1 MTTITTRRTKLAPA
15 AALAALAI
23 LGSGVSACGSASS
36 EATGAT
42 VVSAADHTSEAG
54 KQTSSEVALRTAMR
68 QLWAQHMEWT
78 YATVAA
84 FAAGT
89 DGLNATLDRLLKNQ
103 ADIGDAVRPFY
114 GDGAGDQ
121 LTTLLKAHINGAVPI
136 LVAAKAG
143 NTADLQTAV
152 TAWYANAKE
161 IADFLAA
168 ANPAWGQAD
177 METMMKEHIDQTLAY
192 ATDQLQGHYA
202 KSIDD
207 YGIAEQH
214 MADMADMLTDGL
226 VAQFPAKFRH

>member
-1 MTTITTRRTKLAPA
+1 MTTITTRRSRLAPA

-23 LGSGVSACGSASS
+23 LGGVSGCGSASS
-36 EATGAT
+36 DGAH
-42 VVSAADHTSEAG
+42 VAVAPAADHATNAD
-54 KQTSSEVALRTAMR
+54 KQTSSEVALRTTMR
-68 QLWAQHMEWT
+68 ALWGQHMEWT

-89 DGLNATLDRLLKNQ
+89 DGLNATLDRLLTNQ
-103 ADIGDAVRPFY
+103 ADIGNAVRPFY
-114 GDGAGDQ
+114 GDAAADQ

-143 NTADLQTAV
+143 NTDDLQTAV

-177 METMMKEHIDQTLAY
+177 MEAMMKQHIDQTLTY

-202 KSIDD
+202 KSIDE
-207 YGIAEQH
+207 YGAAEQH
-214 MADMADMLTDGL
+214 MMDMADMLTDGL